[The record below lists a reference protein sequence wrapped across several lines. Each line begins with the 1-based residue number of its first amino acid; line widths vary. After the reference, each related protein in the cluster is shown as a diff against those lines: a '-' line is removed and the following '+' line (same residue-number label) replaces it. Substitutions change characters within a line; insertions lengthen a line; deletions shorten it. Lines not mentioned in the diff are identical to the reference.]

1 MLTGVTKTVESEIMV
16 GGGGAIV
23 IPAIEF
29 LWSAKAVRL
38 TATHK
43 PWLSARASMKELF
56 RIL

>member
-1 MLTGVTKTVESEIMV
+1 MA
-16 GGGGAIV
+16 GGRGAIV

-56 RIL
+56 RILLSPSY